1 MTNET
6 TGTPPGVGIRSMR
19 KVEALYRLAECHAV
33 AWIVVVMCA
42 LTPAWVKACAAIA
55 LGFVVGFA
63 AAQGASRMGSIERQM
78 RRIGNLHA
86 KLSDLHHKEF
96 SRGFEEILNPPGVR
110 ELEAVLAMPSWSPQ
124 AREGI
129 RACISQLKH
138 GDHTAHLAEARAK
151 LGIAERDVKHS
162 KASKAS
168 SNASSKSK
176 GGAS

>member
-19 KVEALYRLAECHAV
+19 HVEALYRAAECHAV
-33 AWIVVVMCA
+33 AWLVVVMCA
-42 LTPAWVKACAAIA
+42 STPLWVKACAAIV
-55 LGFVVGFA
+55 LGFVAGFA

-78 RRIGNLHA
+78 RRIGNLRA
-86 KLSDLHHKEF
+86 KLSDLEHKNL
-96 SRGFEEILNPPGVR
+96 SRGFDEILNPPGVQ
-110 ELEAVLAMPSWSPQ
+110 ELEAVLAMPSWTPQ

-151 LGIAERDVKHS
+151 LGIAERDVKS
-162 KASKAS
+162 SKAS
-168 SNASSKSK
+168 SKPK